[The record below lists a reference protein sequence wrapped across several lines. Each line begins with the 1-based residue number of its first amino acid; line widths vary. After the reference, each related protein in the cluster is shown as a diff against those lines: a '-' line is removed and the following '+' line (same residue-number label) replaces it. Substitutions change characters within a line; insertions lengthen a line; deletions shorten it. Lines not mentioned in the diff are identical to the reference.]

1 MRTPKQSIGKVEPG
15 YYEEFGPK
23 IFRLS
28 QLQDKEDQDGSLTYP
43 EIQERQTLLA
53 QIPNMVMQDWRTRR
67 LMNFQTNK
75 RLIRLCQ
82 NGVSTIL
89 PGQG

>member
-1 MRTPKQSIGKVEPG
+1 MEPD
-15 YYEEFGPK
+15 YYQEYGPK

-28 QLQDKEDQDGSLTYP
+28 QLQDKEDQDGSLTYG
-43 EIQERQTLLA
+43 ETQERQTLLA
-53 QIPNMVMQDWRTRR
+53 QIPNSVMQDWKTRR

-82 NGVSTIL
+82 NGIFHYFA
-89 PGQG
+89 PGQR